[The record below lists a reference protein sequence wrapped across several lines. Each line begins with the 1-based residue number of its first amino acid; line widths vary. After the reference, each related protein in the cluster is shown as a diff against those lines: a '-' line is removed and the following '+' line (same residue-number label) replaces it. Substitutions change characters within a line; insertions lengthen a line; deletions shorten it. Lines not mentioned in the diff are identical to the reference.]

1 MQAEY
6 FMQSKVL
13 KEMMWSYS
21 EEKCNTYIEV
31 MNEEQKPEGFEKLK
45 SSFWL
50 YEEKG
55 CLWWHVN
62 EA

>member
-1 MQAEY
+1 
-6 FMQSKVL
+6 MQSKVL